1 MTLACG
7 VPWAK
12 GCFDVVTSEEQ
23 DERSYLVVEDNPAF
37 GRSLKRLLRKWG
49 EVTIVEGVRA
59 AKAVIPEH
67 RWTALIVD
75 LGLPDGSGF
84 EVLEA
89 FRSEHPAT
97 PALVFSGEHEAEDI
111 NRAHALGAKY
121 LVKPASGALIEQFVL
136 SAPSSARLE
145 ATVATWQERYALS
158 DVERDVLLRFALGE
172 SRNLIAELRNSS
184 PLTIKKHCQHILLKT
199 HSANMQ
205 DAVSKLLREV
215 VGS

>member
-1 MTLACG
+1 MANC
-7 VPWAK
+7 
-12 GCFDVVTSEEQ
+12 
-23 DERSYLVVEDNPAF
+23 
-37 GRSLKRLLRKWG
+37 
-49 EVTIVEGVRA
+49 VRD
-59 AKAVIPEH
+59 AKAVIAQQ
-67 RWTALIVD
+67 RWTALICD

-89 FRSEHPAT
+89 FRVTQPAT
-97 PALVFSGEHEAEDI
+97 PALIFSGEHTAEDI

-121 LVKPASGALIEQFVL
+121 LVKPASTALIEQFVL
-136 SAPSSARLE
+136 SAPSPARLE
-145 ATVATWQERYALS
+145 ATVAMWQERYALS

-199 HSANMQ
+199 RSVSMQ
-205 DAVSKLLREV
+205 DAVSRLLREV